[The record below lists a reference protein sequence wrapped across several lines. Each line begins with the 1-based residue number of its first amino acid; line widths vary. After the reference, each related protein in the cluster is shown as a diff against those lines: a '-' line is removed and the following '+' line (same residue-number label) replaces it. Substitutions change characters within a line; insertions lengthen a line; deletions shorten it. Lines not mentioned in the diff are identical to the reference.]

1 MNVSEI
7 MSVGPI
13 SVKDGD
19 FVTHARQLM
28 RDYLLRGLVV
38 VDEENRLVGMLSDQD
53 ILRVTSTRSNVT
65 VSGYAKQSPTV
76 TPDMDVIKA
85 AKLMVQSKQNRV
97 PVVVSTVDHKVVGV
111 LSNVDIL
118 RNAELPRNLPKTIQ
132 EIMTKKVETC
142 SPEERVAKIWGRML
156 ETDYTGIPVVSKKGE
171 PIGMITRR
179 DILKSGVVRISVE
192 DERASRPNDSPKVE
206 TVMSTPTYTLS
217 ESDSVRSAIE
227 MIIHYDIGRVTIVNE
242 QGKVSGIA
250 DRQDLLGAIVGGWPE
265 QTSENRF

>member
-7 MSVGPI
+7 MSEGPI
-13 SVKDGD
+13 SIKEGD

-28 RDYLLRGLVV
+28 RDYLLRSLVV

-65 VSGYAKQSPTV
+65 VDGYASQSPTV
-76 TPDMDVIKA
+76 TPDMDVMKA
-85 AKLMVQSKQNRV
+85 ARLIVQSKQNRV
-97 PVVVSTVDHKVVGV
+97 PVVKSTADHTVVGV

-118 RNAELPRNLPKTIQ
+118 RNVELPKNLPKTIQ
-132 EIMTKKVETC
+132 EIMTKKVEIC

-156 ETDYTGIPVVSKKGE
+156 ETDYTGIPVASKTGE

-179 DILKSGVVRISVE
+179 DIIKSGAVRISVE
-192 DERASRPNDSPKVE
+192 DDRATRPNDSPKVE
-206 TVMSTPTYTLS
+206 TVMSTPTYTIS

-227 MIIHYDIGRVTIVNE
+227 MIIHYDIGRVTVVNE
-242 QGKVSGIA
+242 HGKVSGIA
-250 DRQDLLGAIVGGWPE
+250 DRQDLLKSIVNVWTE
-265 QTSENRF
+265 QPSDNRF